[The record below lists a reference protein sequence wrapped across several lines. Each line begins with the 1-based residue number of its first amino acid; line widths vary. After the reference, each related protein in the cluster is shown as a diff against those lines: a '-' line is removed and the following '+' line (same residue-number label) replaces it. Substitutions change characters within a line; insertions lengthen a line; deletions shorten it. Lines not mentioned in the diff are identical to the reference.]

1 MQPPV
6 DITAKSWG
14 MVAVLGLIW
23 GSTFLVIE
31 VALEGITPFWL
42 AAGRITFAALLTSAI
57 WGLRGWR
64 FHLGPDRD
72 WSGLFAVGL
81 LSTAIPFQLLSWG
94 QQYVTSAFAG
104 VSMASVAL
112 IVLPLSHFLIPGE
125 RITPRRL
132 LGLSLVFSELWSC
145 WGNRALS
152 RPAQPLSGWPDRS
165 PASRELLCNQ
175 FGDHAP
181 FARH

>member
-64 FHLGPDRD
+64 FQLGPDRD

-112 IVLPLSHFLIPGE
+112 IVLLLSHFLIPGE

-132 LGLSLVFSELWSC
+132 LGFIIGFFGVVVLLGQQSFVATGAASE
-145 WGNRALS
+145 
-152 RPAQPLSGWPDRS
+152 
-165 PASRELLCNQ
+165 
-175 FGDHAP
+175 
-181 FARH
+181 